1 MIIPNMG
8 NRLVILSIFGQ
19 KRPGYISRCW
29 ILRSVARREKSF
41 WREEVMKRL
50 IFILAVS
57 AALCSSAMAQSS
69 DEDLK
74 RYVPILPSVRAQFF
88 DVGPKLGYAVKNMG
102 GGMYIISDNM
112 WQSAFFVTTDG
123 VIVFDAPESFGK
135 GIPTAIAKVTDKP
148 IKYLVYSH
156 AHKDHIGGSTAFK
169 DIKDLKIVAVEG
181 VAASLKEQNDPNRLI
196 PNVVFADKKTIT
208 LGGKNVELTRH
219 FYHSVE
225 GDLFIYVPSAKFM
238 MAVDCVT
245 PGYAPFQGFDIT
257 ANFGRYMKVFDELM
271 AYDFDTFSGGHLT
284 ATGSKKDVEITQEF
298 TMDVYQTVK
307 RIHNNLDQNAVVA
320 QAAQMVGTDNK
331 FLLFKVVLD
340 RVTSDSVKEL
350 EPRWIKRL
358 AGVDVWME
366 SQVRAAILYVRWDDK
381 Y

>member
-1 MIIPNMG
+1 M
-8 NRLVILSIFGQ
+8 S
-19 KRPGYISRCW
+19 PGAKSR
-29 ILRSVARREKSF
+29 R
-41 WREEVMKRL
+41 REEVMKRL

-57 AALCSSAMAQSS
+57 AALCSSATAQSA

-74 RYVPILPSVRAQFF
+74 RYVPILPSVKAQFF
-88 DVGPKLGYAVKNMG
+88 DVDPKLGYAVKNMG
-102 GGMYIISDNM
+102 RGMYVISDNM
-112 WQSAFFVTTDG
+112 WQSAFFVTDDG
-123 VIVFDAPESFGK
+123 VIVFDSPESFGK
-135 GIPTAIAKVTDKP
+135 GIPAAIAKVTGKP

-181 VAASLKEQNDPNRLI
+181 VAAFLKEQNDPNRLI
-196 PNVVFADKKTIT
+196 PNVVFADRKTIT
-208 LGGKNVELTRH
+208 LGGKTVELTRH

-257 ANFGRYMKVFDELM
+257 ANFGQYMKVFDELM
-271 AYDFDTFSGGHLT
+271 AYDFDTFTGGHLT
-284 ATGSKKDVEITQEF
+284 ATGSKKDVEITKEF
-298 TMDVYQTVK
+298 TLDVYQTVK

-320 QAAQMVGTDNK
+320 QAAQIVGTDNK

-340 RVTSDSVKEL
+340 RVTSDCVKEL
-350 EPRWIKRL
+350 QPRWINRL